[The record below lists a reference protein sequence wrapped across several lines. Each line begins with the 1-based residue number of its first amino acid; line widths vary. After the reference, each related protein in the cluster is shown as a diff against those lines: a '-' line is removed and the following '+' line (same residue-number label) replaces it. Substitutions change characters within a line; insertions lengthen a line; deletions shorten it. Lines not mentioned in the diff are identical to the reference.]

1 MITQTCNL
9 PSKLRGMVTQ
19 AVGVA
24 PLDVMA
30 FSSSCSPPIL
40 AEDERERERVI
51 GTPWNFIPM
60 DD

>member
-1 MITQTCNL
+1 MGGGALLRNEIKQTCNL

-30 FSSSCSPPIL
+30 FSSS
-40 AEDERERERVI
+40 
-51 GTPWNFIPM
+51 
-60 DD
+60 